1 MSWIAIVKIVLELL
15 PAIIAAIKAIEELLP
30 ESNKGAEKLA
40 LVREIITSTGDEAS
54 KNWPLIESTINK
66 LVGFFN
72 KLGIFKT
79 SK

>member
-40 LVREIITSTGDEAS
+40 LVREIITSTGDEAN
-54 KNWPLIESTINK
+54 KNWPLIESTINR
-66 LVGFFN
+66 LVTFFN